1 MCRWQT
7 TNNACTTYVT
17 DIDECATNTNG
28 CSQSC
33 NNTEGSFHCGCDE
46 GYELSDD
53 QRTCTDINECLMD
66 AHDCQQLCM
75 NTDGGF
81 RCECNSGFQLNSDQ
95 STCSGMSVVSRI
107 REQELF
113 NGLILFTQTLMN
125 AVVMVVSVTRGV
137 VTQMDHLSVAV

>member
-1 MCRWQT
+1 MIPLVPVSIFQLLNYGQSLWFS
-7 TNNACTTYVT
+7 TYQHLFKSSFP
-17 DIDECATNTNG
+17 DIDECATNTSR
-28 CSQSC
+28 CSQKC
-33 NNTEGSFHCGCDE
+33 NNTDGSFRCDCDE

-95 STCSGMSVVSRI
+95 NSCSGMYLNFKV
-107 REQELF
+107 
-113 NGLILFTQTLMN
+113 
-125 AVVMVVSVTRGV
+125 
-137 VTQMDHLSVAV
+137 